1 MATRAEVERF
11 RESNKSI
18 VDLAKRELEAFW
30 LTLDLSNPARARDE
44 ILEFMPILTRA
55 YGEVAATIAA
65 DWYDDLR
72 ASADV
77 SSAFQAVMAPVAPVD
92 PLLKEARY
100 QLGNLWADPAVAL
113 SSLSVTSSKYVLQPG
128 RDTIAYSSER
138 DPARV
143 RWARVP
149 SGSKTCAFCLLMASR
164 GFSYTSEQTARGAKD
179 YHGLCDCAPTPDWSD
194 DPSLAGYDPDAMYD
208 QYLEARKVAES
219 TSTKDILAALRQEQG
234 LS

>member
-30 LTLDLSNPARARDE
+30 LTLDLSTPAKARDE
-44 ILEFMPILTRA
+44 ILDFMPILTRA

-77 SSAFQAVMAPVAPVD
+77 SSSFQAVMAPTGPVD

-100 QLGNLWADPAVAL
+100 QLGALWVDPALAL
-113 SSLSVTSSKYVLQPG
+113 SSLTGTTSKYVLQPG

-143 RWARVP
+143 RWGRVP

-164 GFSYTSEQTARGAKD
+164 GFVYTSASMAGDGNKF
-179 YHGLCDCAPTPDWSD
+179 HGDCDCVPTPDWSD
-194 DPSLAGYDPDAMYD
+194 DPSLEGYDPDGMYD

-234 LS
+234 LK

>member
-30 LTLDLSNPARARDE
+30 LTLDLSNPAKARDA
-44 ILEFMPILTRA
+44 ILEFTPILTRA

-77 SSAFQAVMAPVAPVD
+77 SSSFQAVMAPTGPVD

-100 QLGNLWADPAVAL
+100 QLGALWVDPALAL
-113 SSLSVTSSKYVLQPG
+113 SALSTTSSKYVLQPG

-164 GFSYTSEQTARGAKD
+164 GFSYTSEQTARGAKA
-179 YHGLCDCAPTPDWSD
+179 YHGLCDCTPTPDWSD
-194 DPSLAGYDPDAMYD
+194 DPVLDGYDPDGMYD

-219 TSTKDILAALRQEQG
+219 TSTKDILSALRQEQG
-234 LS
+234 IS